1 MAIRVECDLK
11 MNDSQCGVEA
21 VIRPMKIGDID
32 CVLGIELQ
40 AFTSPWK
47 AETFLGLI
55 NRDGA
60 ELWVTE
66 HPEIGVIAYG
76 VLWCLLDQGE
86 LANMAVAPEFLG
98 QGIAAQLLDH
108 ILGVACSRGVKS
120 IYLEVRA
127 SNDRAVGL
135 YSGFGF
141 QEISRREGYYDLP
154 REDAL
159 IMRIEI

>member
-1 MAIRVECDLK
+1 MAIWAECDLN
-11 MNDSQCGVEA
+11 MNDSKCGVEA

-47 AETFLGLI
+47 AETFLSLI
-55 NRDGA
+55 DRDGA

-66 HPEIGVIAYG
+66 HPEAGVIAYG

-86 LANMAVAPEFLG
+86 LANMAVAPAFLG
-98 QGIAAQLLDH
+98 QGVAVQLLDH

-127 SNDRAVGL
+127 SNDRAVEL
-135 YSGFGF
+135 YRGFGF

-154 REDAL
+154 REDAR
-159 IMRIEI
+159 IMRIEL